1 MSVPDVV
8 GRLPFLDRTPGQ
20 IGMLVEDLG
29 NAMVTWS
36 AVLGRDD
43 WQAYTYDAHVLR
55 DARYHGTPSNFGM
68 HLALIGSSPQ
78 LKLIQPAAGP
88 NVYADWIAA
97 HGYGLHH
104 VGFFVPSIAEA
115 VSAASV
121 AGYEPIQSA
130 RGYGV
135 DGDGGFAYYDTTAT
149 LGLIAELIEVPTIRR
164 PNEIRRWLPE

>member
-1 MSVPDVV
+1 MSVCDVV

-29 NAMVTWS
+29 SAMVNWS

-43 WQAYTYDAHVLR
+43 WQAYTYDADVLC
-55 DARYHGTPSNFGM
+55 DARYHGAPSNFGM
-68 HLALIGSSPQ
+68 HVALIGSSPQ
-78 LKLIQPAAGP
+78 LELIQPAAGP

-104 VGFFVPSIAEA
+104 VGFFVDSIAEA
-115 VSAASV
+115 VSAASA

-135 DGDGGFAYYDTTAT
+135 GGDGGFAYYDTTAT
-149 LGLIAELIEVPTIRR
+149 LGLIAELIEVPTVRR
-164 PNEIRRWLPE
+164 PNQIRHWLPE